1 MYFWGKAVANV
12 RKNRDI
18 KLVTRERRRSYHTT
32 KLFTK
37 NLLAIEMKKIF
48 RVL

>member
-18 KLVTRERRRSYHTT
+18 KLVTRERRSYHTT

>member
-37 NLLAIEMKKIF
+37 KFISNRNEKNI
-48 RVL
+48 